1 MIVAAH
7 LRARC
12 VMSAVLAAHQDME
25 KVRTPSSVLKSP
37 GRAGA
42 SSEGRFLYSEKLR
55 RIS

>member
-1 MIVAAH
+1 M
-7 LRARC
+7 
-12 VMSAVLAAHQDME
+12 MSAVLAAHQDME